1 MAEVTVYINFATIF
15 TEKTSLRKL
24 IISVAHTV
32 GRVSPVGRRV
42 TACGAGTTWETS
54 HMEQMLNVVLQPNV
68 SGNVDTATREFFPHF
83 GENRSFDGLCWLVE
97 CYSDVFSDVARS
109 LLIGWMKTTRF
120 LTWLRRSTVCGSY
133 QIWSDGAKANHA
145 HRKALWARKKTLV
158 TCMQPKCWKNTFCT
172 IWHIPYLQ
180 VLRINLQIFLY
191 LNNFL
196 KAGSRRDD
204 S

>member
-1 MAEVTVYINFATIF
+1 MLLTLWGASHQWGAG
-15 TEKTSLRKL
+15 SR
-24 IISVAHTV
+24 HV
-32 GRVSPVGRRV
+32 GRERPGRRV
-42 TACGAGTTWETS
+42 TWNKCWTSYCNETLAGTLT
-54 HMEQMLNVVLQPNV
+54 QRLAN
-68 SGNVDTATREFFPHF
+68 FFPHF